1 MISLMS
7 SNLERWHARSL
18 FLNKQLDNDLEV
30 RNDLGRK
37 KINSN
42 IQPTNYFK
50 AKISFKFC
58 SLTFVWTNFNF
69 KFSELYISSFPRV
82 PSKFFKIL
90 DLHEPEKPV
99 NLEKSNQNF
108 FQEAQQGKFDPDP
121 LDFTR
126 TFEEI
131 VHNRTFKTHLPQCI
145 HNSKAKRE
153 RETDK
158 AQPTKKPRGEVV
170 RNSKVFPDWRI
181 RPDEKYKDVFHPH
194 TSKIPKR
201 NGKQIC
207 CKMQTLG
214 HCNSSCNF
222 DHDKIERGSKT
233 FGESDKFVKSC
244 REGNF

>member
-1 MISLMS
+1 MLDKEAFVVNQLTTCLLHIKGNQATYCDLQRSDQLFA
-7 SNLERWHARSL
+7 ARL
-18 FLNKQLDNDLEV
+18 LYVIDV
-30 RNDLGRK
+30 R
-37 KINSN
+37 
-42 IQPTNYFK
+42 
-50 AKISFKFC
+50 
-58 SLTFVWTNFNF
+58 V
-69 KFSELYISSFPRV
+69 
-82 PSKFFKIL
+82 
-90 DLHEPEKPV
+90 
-99 NLEKSNQNF
+99 QNF
-108 FQEAQQGKFDPDP
+108 FREAQQGKFDPDP

-126 TFEEI
+126 TFEKI
-131 VHNRTFKTHLPQCI
+131 AHNRTFKAHLPQCI

-158 AQPTKKPRGEVV
+158 DKPTKKPRGEVV

-222 DHDKIERGSKT
+222 EHAKIERGAKT
-233 FGESDKFVKSC
+233 FSEYDKFVKTC